1 MQPVYLSHPL
11 KEFSGTREPLEGL
24 VARAVREAFASGARP
39 ELVLIAS
46 AHPEEFAAVDGA
58 GLASSVREELKLL
71 RHLARV
77 EYFSNPGLR
86 HRGAHLA
93 ASATGAAL
101 FHEAARR
108 IASGEEQCILAV
120 AAEQMR
126 LLGRDRTTQ
135 VLQGLIHEEERRYG
149 VTMPSL
155 GALLEATL
163 ASHHPG
169 LIQALEELMFAN
181 RARAVSNPRAHI
193 RKEFRRA
200 DAMGHKNPVVSSP
213 LRLWDV
219 APTSSGFA
227 AIQLGSHPS
236 KRPVEVQVAGLGQGH
251 DAVALGCRRTLHR
264 SAATREALEMLLGDL
279 GWQVPELRRRVRFAE
294 IHDAFPVIEFLGL
307 MDSGLFSPEEV
318 VSAILEGE
326 IGPNGR
332 LPVNQS
338 GGVMGGHPV
347 GATGLGQIVELYL
360 QSVGAAGV
368 APSAPQLG
376 YSLAF
381 NVGGPLTYNFLTLL
395 RARESSG
402 LQELFW
408 LPRRPP
414 FTAADF
420 DTSAP
425 PPLALP
431 CPARLLAR
439 TELHVPPPGF
449 EAPVQIGLAEVDG
462 RARLVHCPRGF
473 RAGTRIWIAEQSGR
487 LVVRSGPGVAEGP
500 TARSGSMRPPHP
512 AA

>member
-1 MQPVYLSHPL
+1 MQPVYLSYPL
-11 KEFSGTREPLEGL
+11 KEFSGTREALAGL
-24 VARAVREAFASGARP
+24 VQRAVREAFVSGARP

-46 AHPEEFAAVDGA
+46 AHPEEFADVDSA
-58 GLASSVREELKLL
+58 GLARTVRDELKLL
-71 RHLARV
+71 RHPGRV

-86 HRGAHLA
+86 HPGAHLA

-108 IASGEEQCILAV
+108 IACGEENCILAV

-163 ASHHPG
+163 SHHHPG

-181 RARAVSNPRAHI
+181 RARAVFNPRAHI
-193 RKEFRRA
+193 RKEFRRG
-200 DAMGHKNPVVSSP
+200 DALGPKNPVISSP

-227 AIQLGSHPS
+227 AIQLSSQPS

-251 DAVALGCRRTLHR
+251 DAVALGRRRTLHR
-264 SAATREALEMLLGDL
+264 SAATKEALEMLLGDL
-279 GWQVPELRRRVRFAE
+279 GWQLPELRRRVRFAE

-307 MDSGLFSPEEV
+307 MDSGLFAPDEV
-318 VSAILEGE
+318 VAAILEGE
-326 IGPNGR
+326 IGPAGR
-332 LPVNQS
+332 LPINQS

-360 QSVGAAGV
+360 QSVGTAGSV
-368 APSAPQLG
+368 PCAPRTG

-414 FTAADF
+414 FTVSDF
-420 DTSAP
+420 DTAAP
-425 PPLALP
+425 PPLSLP
-431 CPARLLAR
+431 CAGRLLAR

-449 EAPVQIGLAEVDG
+449 EGPVHIGLAEVEG

-473 RAGTRIWIAEQSGR
+473 RAGTRVWLAEQSGR
-487 LVVRSGPGVAEGP
+487 IVVRSGPGVNEMPGGP
-500 TARSGSMRPPHP
+500 TAALRLPHP
-512 AA
+512 PR